1 MSHSILT
8 APISPQ
14 SSNCSRSV
22 SCGHTVST
30 NNLILETGKVGRASC
45 TVTLTDDIGID
56 IFRTLCFHTM
66 PFWRLAGK
74 YVI

>member
-1 MSHSILT
+1 MIHSIMT
-8 APISPQ
+8 APMDPQ

-22 SCGHTVST
+22 SCGRTVST
-30 NNLILETGKVGRASC
+30 NTLLVETGKVGTC

-56 IFRTLCFHTM
+56 IFLTLCFHTM
-66 PFWRLAGK
+66 HFWRLAGK